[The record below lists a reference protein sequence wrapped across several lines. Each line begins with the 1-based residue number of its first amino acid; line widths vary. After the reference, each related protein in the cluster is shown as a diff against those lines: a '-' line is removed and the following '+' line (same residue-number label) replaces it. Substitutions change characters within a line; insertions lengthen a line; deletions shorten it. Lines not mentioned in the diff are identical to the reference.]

1 MSRKTTQQVSFLM
14 GISFFALSLIVLFTI
29 FPPAIQESPPWGKT
43 LVGSMF
49 ALVCILGMTAVFFPT
64 ECSRAIGHG
73 RVKSAATRILETKG
87 GDIGVSYLA
96 GVRLVHGHHPPC
108 HLFDGHEFH
117 LSGRTFCAGCIG
129 LLIGAIAVLI
139 GTVVYFFTGLPID
152 RSAHPLFIAP
162 GILGVLLALL
172 QFHVINVQHA
182 AARLLIN
189 AFFVVATFLILVGVD
204 LLLHSL
210 TLDLLAV
217 SFSVFWLYT
226 RISLSNWDH
235 ERICS
240 SCSVSCEFR
249 P

>member
-1 MSRKTTQQVSFLM
+1 MSQKTTQQVSFLM
-14 GISFFALSLIVLFTI
+14 GISFFALCLIVLFTI
-29 FPPAIQESPPWGKT
+29 FPPTTQESPPWAET

-49 ALVCILGMTAVFFPT
+49 ALICVLGITAVLFPT

-73 RVKSAATRILETKG
+73 RVKSTTARRSETG
-87 GDIGVSYLA
+87 RGEPGVSYLM
-96 GVRLVHGHHPPC
+96 GLRLVHGHHPPC
-108 HLFDGHEFH
+108 RLFEAHEFH
-117 LSGRTFCAGCIG
+117 LAGKTFCAGCIG